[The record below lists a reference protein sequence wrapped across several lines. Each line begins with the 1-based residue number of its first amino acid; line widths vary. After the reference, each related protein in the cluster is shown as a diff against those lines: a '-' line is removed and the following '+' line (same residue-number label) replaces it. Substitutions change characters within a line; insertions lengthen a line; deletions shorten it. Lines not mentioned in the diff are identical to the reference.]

1 MLQYRMIITAMIALL
16 LVSGCNKSEQVAEQ
30 QAEKNTS
37 VKIDFVEYEKYV
49 KPYPTRLIVTNEFM
63 RFDDGEGSSSYILFD
78 RAANTIYSV
87 NSDERTVM
95 SLKHKDIEVEP
106 PFELKLEEKNL
117 GTMKDA
123 PTIQGLKPLHYR
135 FSANGEACY
144 DVVAVDGLMPDVVE
158 AMKAFKDIL
167 ASDSKV
173 TFNNIPADL
182 QNACDMSMDTFAS
195 GRHLKYGFPI
205 QEWSTNGDG
214 RTLVNYDENFTPDP
228 ALFVLPEDY
237 ERFSVEDIRGGTVS
251 GGGH

>member
-1 MLQYRMIITAMIALL
+1 
-16 LVSGCNKSEQVAEQ
+16 
-30 QAEKNTS
+30 
-37 VKIDFVEYEKYV
+37 
-49 KPYPTRLIVTNEFM
+49 
-63 RFDDGEGSSSYILFD
+63 
-78 RAANTIYSV
+78 
-87 NSDERTVM
+87 M